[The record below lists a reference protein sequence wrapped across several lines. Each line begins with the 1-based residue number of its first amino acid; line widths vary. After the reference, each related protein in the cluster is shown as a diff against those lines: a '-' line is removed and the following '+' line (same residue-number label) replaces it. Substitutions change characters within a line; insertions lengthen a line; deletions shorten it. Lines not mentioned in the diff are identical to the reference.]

1 MYLIKIYYPNSK
13 PEYIPL
19 QNFDFTELSRLN
31 SLYNIKLNI
40 KLIYKQ
46 IPHPKFN

>member
-19 QNFDFTELSRLN
+19 QNFDFTELSRLK

-40 KLIYKQ
+40 KLIFKK
-46 IPHPKFN
+46 I